1 VTNAGSI
8 DAPEFSLTP
17 FTTETL
23 ASRSLPVSDLRYSK
37 TQFKPGTRI
46 EISAEA
52 VQLTHSITS
61 LVVNGA
67 REFPTPSPTPQMS
80 SSIEPNPKP
89 SGSGT
94 ALFIDYGPL
103 DGIPS
108 ESLRGIHEHKFT
120 SPFERPGMQDLTAD
134 VDFGCIKDTALS
146 VPGARVSGPTPQGD
160 FLLNMGLE
168 FRAQRLIQTGKVTED
183 KREAIIKEVQRLAGK
198 EKGQMGAAYNVM
210 AITSRKTTSKFCQ
223 SERYPWRY

>member
-1 VTNAGSI
+1 VTNIGSL
-8 DAPEFSLTP
+8 DAPEFSITP
-17 FTTETL
+17 LATETL
-23 ASRSLPVSDLRYSK
+23 ASRSLPMSDLRYSK

-80 SSIEPNPKP
+80 SSIEPKP

-108 ESLRGIHEHKFT
+108 ESLRGIHEHKLT

-168 FRAQRLIQTGKVTED
+168 FRAQRLIQSGKVTED

-198 EKGQMGAAYNVM
+198 EKGQMGAVYNVM
-210 AITSRKTTSKFCQ
+210 AITSRKTASDGFGGVT
-223 SERYPWRY
+223 YPS